1 MAVTTDYI
9 NGFDYENG
17 VLQTFP
23 HAEGYVKTQFNYLGT
38 TQIINYV
45 YHYIYKDHLGNNHLV
60 YADLNKDGTIN
71 PANEIIEENNY
82 YPFGLKHKGYN
93 ELPGN
98 GYKYKFGGK
107 ELNSELGLD
116 LYDFG
121 ARNYDPAL
129 GRWLNVDPL
138 AGKYPGWTP
147 YHYVHNNPINM
158 IDPTGMEGEGWIE
171 SYTKDGQAMLTYD
184 KEIDTKKQAIKKGY
198 KNVSS
203 VSESLYYEGRNNTE
217 SYNLNKDGTV

>member
-1 MAVTTDYI
+1 MHYYNYLPFGELFNEQNNSI
-9 NGFDYENG
+9 YEN
-17 VLQTFP
+17 VF
-23 HAEGYVKTQFNYLGT
+23 KFN
-38 TQIINYV
+38 
-45 YHYIYKDHLGNNHLV
+45 
-60 YADLNKDGTIN
+60 A
-71 PANEIIEENNY
+71 
-82 YPFGLKHKGYN
+82 
-93 ELPGN
+93 
-98 GYKYKFGGK
+98 K
-107 ELNSELGLD
+107 ELDDASGL
-116 LYDFG
+116 YYYS
-121 ARNYDPAL
+121 ARYYDPKL
-129 GRWLNVDPL
+129 SIFLSVDPL
-138 AGKYPGWTP
+138 AEQFVGWTP